1 MDINNIFNLFLE
13 NPTNTYV
20 SEEAQ
25 KLADMFQEHPLVKI
39 GMFKKLIINYYT
51 SGDKLLEFFNLTDTE
66 LNVEDIRKAGRF
78 IVYSRAWDYIK
89 GIDIS
94 NEIHKEILI
103 SVGNKELQI
112 SLNLA
117 IKYFEEF
124 EEYEKCSHLLSLNNI
139 LPENLN

>member
-13 NPTNTYV
+13 PTGNIYV

-25 KLADMFQEHPLVKI
+25 KMANMFQEHPLVKI

-51 SGDKLLEFFNLTDTE
+51 SGDKLLEFFNLDDTE
-66 LNVEDIRKAGRF
+66 LNIEDVRKAGRF
-78 IVYSRAWDYIK
+78 IVYNRAWEYIK
-89 GIDIS
+89 EINLT
-94 NEIHKEILI
+94 NEFHKETFI
-103 SVGNKELQI
+103 SVSNKELKI
-112 SLNLA
+112 ALNLS

-124 EEYEKCSHLLSLNNI
+124 EEYEKCSHLFSLLNL

>member
-13 NPTNTYV
+13 PTGNIYV

-25 KLADMFQEHPLVKI
+25 KMANMFQKHPLVKI

-51 SGDKLLEFFNLTDTE
+51 SGDKLLEFFNLDDTE
-66 LNVEDIRKAGRF
+66 LNIEDVRKAGRF
-78 IVYSRAWDYIK
+78 IVYNRAWEYIK
-89 GIDIS
+89 EINLT
-94 NEIHKEILI
+94 NEFHKETFI
-103 SVGNKELQI
+103 SVSNKELKI
-112 SLNLA
+112 ALNLS

-124 EEYEKCSHLLSLNNI
+124 EEYEKCSHLFSLLNL

>member
-13 NPTNTYV
+13 NPSNTYV

-51 SGDKLLEFFNLTDTE
+51 SGDKLLEFFNLTDSE
-66 LNVEDIRKAGRF
+66 LNIEDIRKAGRF
-78 IVYSRAWDYIK
+78 IVYNRAWDYIK
-89 GIDIS
+89 EIDIN
-94 NEIHKEILI
+94 NEIHKEIFI

-117 IKYFEEF
+117 IRYFEEF
-124 EEYEKCSHLLSLNNI
+124 EEYEKCSHLLVLNNL
-139 LPENLN
+139 LPGNIN

>member
-13 NPTNTYV
+13 NPTNTYI

-78 IVYSRAWDYIK
+78 IVYNRAWGYIK
-89 GIDIS
+89 EIDIN

-103 SVGNKELQI
+103 SVSNKELQI

-124 EEYEKCSHLLSLNNI
+124 EEYEKCSHLLSLKNS
-139 LPENLN
+139 LPEELN